1 MIGLHALALPVGRE
15 LLAVP
20 RGAAREVVAAP
31 ALTVLPTAPACVRG
45 LFDLRGEILPALD
58 AGLLLGWERCVAPS
72 HVAVLESVRGVAGI
86 VTTGP
91 SVAVDL
97 PATLGPARLPATL
110 GTAWVTGSRGT
121 KVEANVID
129 VDALLALASIPLSVR

>member
-1 MIGLHALALPVGRE
+1 MTGLRALTLPVGRE

-20 RGAAREVVAAP
+20 RGAAREVVSAP
-31 ALTVLPTAPACVRG
+31 ALTLLPTAPTCVRG

-91 SVAVDL
+91 SAAIDL
-97 PATLGPARLPATL
+97 PEPLGPARLPATL
-110 GTAWVTGSRGT
+110 GTAWVTGSRGIE
-121 KVEANVID
+121 VEANLLD
-129 VDALLALASIPLSVR
+129 VDALLALASIPLSAR